1 MSQDCIF
8 CKIVNGD
15 FNTEFVYENEH
26 VVVFKDINPK
36 APIHLLVVPRV
47 HVASLNELEDKNLM
61 GELLMAVKETT
72 KKIGLKSYKTLINT
86 GKEAGQEVFHLHI
99 HILGE
104 YVKPNFSTTLRL
116 LCYNHI
122 AYLNKGE
129 KMKNGIENGYYHEI
143 TPSGFGI
150 AIKAGKVLFSKQSDF
165 QKVEVFETD
174 SALGRVL
181 TLDDLMMTT
190 EGDEYHYHEMI
201 SHIPMMQHKNPKTV
215 LVIGGGDGGT
225 VREVLKHKTVEK
237 VVLCEI
243 DGMVIDAC
251 KEFLPTISCG
261 LSDPRVEIK
270 VEDAIEFIKDKKDE
284 YDIILID
291 STDPMGPGEGLFTE
305 EFYTNVKNSLKD
317 GGIMVAQSESPF
329 VNKLE
334 IKKMYDL
341 LKKVFP
347 VCSTY
352 TSNIPTYPGGYW
364 AWAFCSKDVKPL
376 TYFAEDR
383 YEDIV
388 KTCKIYNKDY
398 HNARFALP
406 NYLKELL

>member
-1 MSQDCIF
+1 M
-8 CKIVNGD
+8 
-15 FNTEFVYENEH
+15 H
-26 VVVFKDINPK
+26 
-36 APIHLLVVPRV
+36 
-47 HVASLNELEDKNLM
+47 
-61 GELLMAVKETT
+61 
-72 KKIGLKSYKTLINT
+72 
-86 GKEAGQEVFHLHI
+86 
-99 HILGE
+99 
-104 YVKPNFSTTLRL
+104 
-116 LCYNHI
+116 
-122 AYLNKGE
+122 
-129 KMKNGIENGYYHEI
+129 NGIENGYYHEI

-165 QKVEVFETD
+165 QKVEIFE
-174 SALGRVL
+174 SESSLGRVL

-201 SHIPMMQHKNPKTV
+201 AHVAMMQHKKPENI

-225 VREVLKHKTVEK
+225 VREVLKHKTVKK

-243 DGMVIDAC
+243 DGMVIESC
-251 KEFLPTISCG
+251 REFLPTIACG

-270 VEDAIEFIKDKKDE
+270 VEDAIEFIKDKKNE
-284 YDIILID
+284 YDIVLID
-291 STDPMGPGEGLFTE
+291 STDPIGPGEGLFTD
-305 EFYTNVKNSLKD
+305 EFYTNVKNSLKE

-329 VNKLE
+329 TNKEE

-347 VCSTY
+347 ICSTY

-364 AWAFCSKDVKPL
+364 AWAFCSREVKPL
-376 TYFAEDR
+376 EYFNEERANE
-383 YEDIV
+383 IIP
-388 KTCKIYNKDY
+388 TCKIYNKEY